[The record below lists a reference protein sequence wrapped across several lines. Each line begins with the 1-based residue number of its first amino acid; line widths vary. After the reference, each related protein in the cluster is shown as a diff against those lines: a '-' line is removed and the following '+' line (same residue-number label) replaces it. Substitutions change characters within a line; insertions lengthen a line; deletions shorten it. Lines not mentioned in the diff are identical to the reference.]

1 MVKLGIAK
9 IGNIVSGLMT
19 DLLLDEREDRDDFE
33 AVTVTSGTK
42 MKEEDAAKVVEAL
55 LKFEP
60 DLCVVVSPNAA
71 QPGPTKARTL
81 LKAAGKKVVVITDSP
96 KLKDKLEEE
105 GGFGYI
111 LINADAMIGA
121 RREWLDPV
129 EMAIYNADLM
139 KVLAATGTFRVLH
152 TALDT
157 CLTAIKE
164 GKECELPKIVMTAE
178 KATINE
184 FSNPYAR
191 AKAIAAYEMAA
202 KVADVNVKAC
212 FMTKEWE
219 KYVPLTAASHDMMR
233 TAAKLVDEAREMEKA
248 GDTVKRAPHSR
259 DGAILSKTKLI
270 SKPE

>member
-19 DLLLDEREDRDDFE
+19 DLLLDERADRDDFE

-42 MKEEDAAKVVEAL
+42 MKEEDAEKVVEAL

-81 LKAAGKKVVVITDSP
+81 LKAAGKKVVVITDSG

-121 RREWLDPV
+121 RREWLDPI

-178 KATINE
+178 KGDK
-184 FSNPYAR
+184 FRRLR
-191 AKAIAAYEMAA
+191 AQSPDISRPE
-202 KVADVNVKAC
+202 
-212 FMTKEWE
+212 
-219 KYVPLTAASHDMMR
+219 AS
-233 TAAKLVDEAREMEKA
+233 LVERRRRRDS
-248 GDTVKRAPHSR
+248 DDHTVQRAPHPR
-259 DGAILSKTKLI
+259 GGVIL
-270 SKPE
+270 